1 MVLYTTTVFCFS
13 FDLPIRAI
21 FVNCGAEK
29 GSTPLL
35 SHLRVAIDTEIGTKA
50 SSEKA
55 RMLNTA
61 FVSSLAGVKSGFL
74 SQGLPTPSTCRKPA
88 MGIPT
93 MGLGNLASGAKILLV
108 AGALTVGAVTV
119 LPQASSAGLFN
130 FSGEK
135 PSNVGLRY
143 ERYLDSC
150 PASPNCISSMAN
162 AVRNLACLRVRIL
175 ARHAKLTSVTGT
187 DIDIGVRYIA
197 TAV

>member
-1 MVLYTTTVFCFS
+1 
-13 FDLPIRAI
+13 
-21 FVNCGAEK
+21 
-29 GSTPLL
+29 
-35 SHLRVAIDTEIGTKA
+35 
-50 SSEKA
+50 
-55 RMLNTA
+55 MLNTA

-74 SQGLPTPSTCRKPA
+74 SRGLPTPSTCRKPA
-88 MGIPT
+88 MGIST
-93 MGLGNLASGAKILLV
+93 MGLGNLASGAKLLLV
-108 AGALTVGAVTV
+108 TGALTVGAIIV

-135 PSNVGLRY
+135 PSNVGLRS

-175 ARHAKLTSVTGT
+175 ARHAKQISVTGT